1 MIDELCHLGVVELA
15 RLYRRKKISP
25 VEVVNAHLQRCE
37 RLNPALNAFLLIL
50 RESAMRAGQAM
61 ENLFQAGIDLGP
73 LQGVPV
79 SVKDIIRVQGTV
91 TTAAS
96 KVLYQEPPDQRD
108 AGVVRLLRQ
117 AGAIIIGKTNL
128 HEFATGDPDPAGPF
142 GLVQNPRCIGYH
154 PGSSSSGA
162 GAAVA
167 AGLGVIALGTDTGG
181 SVRIP
186 AYLCGVAGL
195 KPTTGKVG
203 LEGVIPLSCTLDTVG
218 PLGRRVSDIA
228 AVWTV
233 WDENRQVKVGKGD
246 QTDAPDLHHLD
257 QAVKGWRVGVP
268 VGEYFNQLQPQVSTA
283 FQHTLNLLRE
293 LGCQMIDFDPR
304 GVEETPELCTH
315 IMQAEGSTYHER
327 YRDRENLYAAG
338 FRERI
343 LPGRELK
350 ALTYLMARNRQAELQ
365 EEWLKLARDF
375 DVLVVPSG
383 PALAPVHG
391 QSTIEIGSQ
400 SFPFR
405 SALGRFTR
413 PFNLLGWPAL
423 TIPNGISDDGL
434 PTGVQITGPP
444 DSEKRL
450 LIVGYQLESALAL
463 VDKLGIEPR
472 HPAAIQRG
480 RQ

>member
-1 MIDELCHLGVVELA
+1 MIDELCHFGVLELA
-15 RLYRRKKISP
+15 RLYRRGEISP

-37 RLNPALNAFLLIL
+37 RLNPVLNAFLLIL
-50 RESAMRAGQAM
+50 RDSAIQASQAM

-73 LQGVPV
+73 LQGVPI
-79 SVKDIIRVQGTV
+79 SVKDIIRLQGTV

-96 KVLYQEPPDQRD
+96 RVLLQEPPDQRD
-108 AGVVRLLRQ
+108 AGIVQLLRA

-142 GLVQNPRCIGYH
+142 GLVQNPRRIGYH

-162 GAAVA
+162 GAATA
-167 AGLGVIALGTDTGG
+167 AGLGAIALGTDTGG

-195 KPTTGKVG
+195 KPTTGKLD
-203 LEGVIPLSCTLDTVG
+203 LEGIIPLSWTLDTVG

-228 AVWTV
+228 AVWKV
-233 WDENRQVKVGKGD
+233 WDEKRQRKVAGVD
-246 QTDAPDLHHLD
+246 QTGTLDPYHLD
-257 QAVKGWRVGVP
+257 QTVNGWRVGIP
-268 VGEYFNQLQPQVSTA
+268 RGEYFGQLQPQVSAA
-283 FQHTLNLLRE
+283 FQRTLKLLSE
-293 LGCQMIDFDPR
+293 LGCQMIDFNPR
-304 GVEETPELCTH
+304 GVEEIPELCTH
-315 IMQAEGSTYHER
+315 IIHAEGSTYHER
-327 YRDRENLYAAG
+327 YRDRENLYGSG

-350 ALTYLMARNRQAELQ
+350 ALTYIMACRRQIELQ
-365 EEWLKLARDF
+365 EEWLRLARGF

-383 PALAPVHG
+383 PALAPLHG
-391 QSTIEIGSQ
+391 QSTIEIGGK

-405 SALGRFTR
+405 PALSRFTR

-423 TIPNGISDDGL
+423 TLPNGISDEGL
-434 PTGVQITGPP
+434 PTGVQIAGPP
-444 DSEKRL
+444 DSEERL
-450 LIVGYQLESALAL
+450 LILGCQLERALGL

-472 HPAAIQRG
+472 HPAADQFKD
-480 RQ
+480 